1 MKYRILFL
9 LLLLLP
15 GCRSDFSEAVLTDP
29 VRRSG
34 RRIGAVLSVV
44 PPADPSRTKSAFA
57 GDPGTIADWCLFQF
71 DAEDGILAARYY
83 QASGADM
90 TRISVVTGHRY
101 DWYAVANVGDMTDS
115 FTPGVATEAQL
126 EAWLATGLDAERLA
140 GAGGLPMS
148 WHGQG
153 IGFSAQEL
161 RDGARLSVQLVRLV
175 SRYDLTLDRSGLASY
190 VFTATGLTIEG
201 PCSVQPFAASNRALS
216 APLSADQATSA
227 DVAAFNAGN
236 AVTFYAL
243 ENRYGN
249 LLEGNTDCW
258 RKKPANLP
266 GGVFPTFVEV
276 KGNVR
281 DRADESAPWIPVTY
295 RFYLGGDALQNFDVV
310 RNTANTVTL
319 LLSDAAVEAAVAEL
333 EAGTGGD
340 PIWKVEAGSYSDD
353 RALAFAH
360 ETIALPT
367 DGTPLLEDLVK
378 TPLDLPFVLKMDQ
391 ALITAGMKVFTDAA
405 MTDEVTPASGTASK
419 TLPGT
424 ISGLYFVYPAHGEP
438 VAGTVRIET
447 LDGKKYDE
455 LHITSG
461 RALVRLDMLVGT
473 YSTSS
478 TYVPIA
484 YDFSWADPSTAN
496 AGRGTRYTAAAPLDT
511 VLANMTNRS
520 AVPLRFAA
528 QFYAVYSDGS
538 EKLLKNNEYTIGNVS
553 VSNQGSQTVTAAA
566 TYNSAAAM
574 FNLLEP
580 LDGNHDKQAFC
591 LEKTATATASVRYTE
606 GTTTVSL
613 PMTVT
618 VWRGAFDVTPHTRQ
632 TETSGVGR
640 AVLNYGESL
649 DVQYFYHAENGQS
662 INVSQQVFGVAG
674 PRNDG
679 NTANSTRLASQVY
692 DSVNDKIVLT
702 AISSTSDQ
710 GPFKLRYMIQN
721 NALDMRSIFGTKC
734 RPASVPSVVIDPA
747 TSGISTY
754 FSNVWI
760 TVQDPRV
767 LDHIAFEPECLYV
780 GNTYNEVVASP
791 APDDAANSIWHYRL
805 YAHYTNGT
813 QENISSL
820 TTAQGLSWA
829 DHGVLE
835 NLSSIWRFHTS
846 GAPEAY
852 DGYRAGWRF
861 FEYGQGDDYLI
872 AKRLD
877 ASGSGEGAY
886 ARAIFAHFDESG
898 VEEEDL
904 SLSGITRLPQDLWT
918 ASYTFNGVTKSAAVR
933 AIVLQDLV
941 PVSIEVDPSS
951 LTVHPYGK
959 ATVSVTIVYSDGTRI
974 PASSAPGTLT
984 VEAHYGNASSGRYH
998 GASHNW
1004 GNDWATYCIN
1014 PSMTAGGVAVIAK
1027 GFTGSDSF
1035 SVKYV
1040 QASTTLWADV
1050 DVTVAPEPASMYP
1063 VSLTLTPK
1071 RRENVDGSADNSFV
1085 ARARMSDG
1093 SIRNVSTV
1101 CNWSFENST
1110 VAGSGFAWYASLH
1123 GQSDF
1128 SESNSV
1134 GIWGGGGG
1142 AHTDIVASYT
1152 LNGHTVS
1159 DRGYISLKASA
1170 PIDHGSVVGVELQWK
1185 LHGDSA
1191 YSAADGTV
1199 GIGDDVDIRLCSVY
1213 QDGYR
1218 DTRSWSSSGLTVTGE
1233 NLISWTGS
1241 NNDRFTANATGTVTF
1256 TYTDGAMSSTL
1267 SLEITSTPT
1276 PPGPSHRLVVE
1287 TSTGALDNAIRDG
1300 ESVYYKA
1307 YYETL
1312 NDDAWIREGDVTAA
1326 CTWSVSDEI
1335 AAYVTAVKSGSGS
1348 AARYTVM
1355 SKGTNTSQLTG
1366 FVNARYADGSG
1377 YTSIDPLRLT
1387 LLPAYYLTVDPSVLE
1402 WDWIDGAAAPKTVQV
1417 TSNVAWNVEWVSGS
1431 DKFFKNK
1438 DSGNNNESIIIHPAA
1453 AGTGDATNTGR
1464 LRVYNSEYG
1473 LEAFIDLRQYDWQHG
1488 PGGLEREI
1496 VSFYIDPADATVN
1509 YGTPQEYRVM
1519 VHWRDRRN
1527 GGSWTNHYSTVY
1539 GHSSTGVAW
1548 SVSGGGTFSV
1558 ASNGIGTLTN
1568 TNSGSSPI
1576 RATVTATLGPGSSIY
1591 ITEDGFPVLYGVCQ
1605 LANAGVT
1612 VTTGVT
1618 LQPQDL
1624 VITYG
1629 DFTVTLDDNQ
1639 IDHHGTTHAKASVKK
1654 YVNGSFDSDV
1664 DVTGD
1669 VSFTVTGGPA
1679 TISGTTVTG
1688 ANDTYSDAT
1697 VTVRGEYGGSL
1708 TLSGAT
1714 TATAS
1719 LTVKGRPEPVTTY
1732 EYKLVTTASQTSLQV
1747 PGPYNLSGSV
1757 STSFLFGK
1765 LYKRTLVDGVQ
1776 TVGWTEEADVTSSG
1790 FSATAG
1796 SSCISISGSSATALG
1811 AGTATIRSRYQG
1823 QSISEYEDAEI
1834 FLAEARL
1841 PVSLSFDQTHYDL
1854 VRVSGGEVLLSHAFT
1869 LTVQFNDGSSQDV
1882 TSSATYN
1889 DQGSVEVDAAAGELV
1904 ARAACS
1910 SKTVTGSFGGLTA
1923 AATYSATDL
1932 EIPADLKM
1940 KHFESQEDQNRE
1952 FLITDFEATLRK
1964 VLSGTTRKDTVTA
1977 EVQIDGI
1984 EGDIVRDTTG
1994 PFTFHF
2000 TAAGSGTIRF
2010 SFTLN
2015 GILLVRTLTVTCS
2028 NNHHITYTWN

>member
-44 PPADPSRTKSAFA
+44 PPSDPSRTKSAFA
-57 GDPGTIADWCLFQF
+57 GDPGKVADWCLFQF

-83 QASGADM
+83 QSSGADI
-90 TRISVVTGHRY
+90 TRISVVTDHRY
-101 DWYAVANVGDMTDS
+101 DWYAVANVGDMTDA
-115 FTPGVATEAQL
+115 FTPGVSTEAQV

-148 WHGQG
+148 WRGSG
-153 IGFSAQEL
+153 IGFTAQEL
-161 RDGARLSVQLVRLV
+161 RDGAHLSVQLVRLV
-175 SRYDLTLDRSGLASY
+175 SRYDLTLDRSGLDSY
-190 VFTATGLTIEG
+190 VFNATGLTIEG
-201 PCSVQPFAASNRALS
+201 PCSVQPFVASNRALS
-216 APLSADQATSA
+216 APYSADQATST
-227 DVAAFNAGN
+227 DVAAFNAGH
-236 AVTFYAL
+236 AVSFYAL

-266 GGVFPTFVEV
+266 SGVFPTFVEV

-333 EAGTGGD
+333 EAGAGGD
-340 PIWKVEAGSYSDD
+340 PIWKVEAGSYSDE
-353 RALAFAH
+353 RSLAFTH

-367 DGTPLLEDLVK
+367 DGTPLLEELVK

-391 ALITAGMKVFTDAA
+391 TLISAGMKVFTDAA
-405 MTDEVTPASGTASK
+405 MTDDVTPASGTASK
-419 TLPGT
+419 SLPGSV
-424 ISGLYFVYPAHGEP
+424 SGLYFFYPASGDP

-455 LHITSG
+455 LSITSG
-461 RALVRLDMLVGT
+461 RALVRLEMLVGT
-473 YSTSS
+473 YTTSS
-478 TYVPIA
+478 TYVPKA
-484 YDFSWADPSTAN
+484 YDFSWADPSTNN
-496 AGRGTRYTAAAPLDT
+496 AGRGTRYSAAAPMDT

-538 EKLLKNNEYTIGNVS
+538 EKLLKNSEYTIGNVT
-553 VSNQGSQTVTAAA
+553 VTNQGSQTVTAAA
-566 TYNSAAAM
+566 AYHTAAVM

-580 LDGNHDKQAFC
+580 LDGSHDKQAFC
-591 LEKTATATASVRYTE
+591 FEKTATATASISYTE
-606 GTTTVSL
+606 GMTTVSL

-618 VWRGAFDVTPHTRQ
+618 VWRGAFDVEPHTRQ
-632 TETSGVGR
+632 TATGGVGR

-662 INVSQQVFGVAG
+662 LNVSQQVFDVAR

-679 NTANSTRLASQVY
+679 NTANSTRLASRVY
-692 DSVNDKIVLT
+692 DSANDKIVLT

-710 GPFKLRYMIQN
+710 GPFKLRYMVPN
-721 NALDMRSIFGTKC
+721 SSLNMRAIFGAKC
-734 RPASVPSVVIDPA
+734 RPASVPSVEIDPA
-747 TSGISTY
+747 TSGITSY

-767 LDHIAFEPECLYV
+767 LDHIAFEPDYLYV
-780 GNTYNEVVASP
+780 GNTYNAVVASP

-805 YAHYTNGT
+805 YAYYTNGT
-813 QENISSL
+813 KENISSL
-820 TTAQGLSWA
+820 TTDQGLSWA
-829 DHGVLE
+829 DYGVSE

-861 FEYGQGDDYLI
+861 FDYNQGEDYLI
-872 AKRLD
+872 VKRLD
-877 ASGSGEGAY
+877 ASGSGEGAF
-886 ARAIFAHFDESG
+886 ARALFAYFDESG

-904 SLSGITRLPQDLWT
+904 ALSGITRLPQDLWT
-918 ASYTFNGVTKSAAVR
+918 ASYTFNGVTKSASVR
-933 AIVLQDLV
+933 AIVLTDLV

-951 LTVHPYGK
+951 LTIHPYGT

-974 PASSAPGTLT
+974 PASSAPGSFT
-984 VEAHYGNASSGRYH
+984 VEAHYGSASTGRYH
-998 GASHNW
+998 GTAHNW
-1004 GNDWATYCIN
+1004 GNDWASYCID
-1014 PSMTAGGVAVIAK
+1014 PSMTTGGVAVLAK

-1040 QASTTLWADV
+1040 QGSTTLWADV

-1071 RRENVDGSADNSFV
+1071 RRENVDVSGDNSFV

-1093 SIRNVSTV
+1093 STRNVSTV
-1101 CNWSFENST
+1101 CDWSFENST
-1110 VAGSGFAWYASLH
+1110 VAGSGFAWYASMN
-1123 GQSDF
+1123 GRYDF
-1128 SESNSV
+1128 AESNSV

-1185 LHGDSA
+1185 LHSASA
-1191 YSAADGTV
+1191 YSAEDGTIGV
-1199 GIGDDVDIRLCSVY
+1199 GDDVDIRLCSVY

-1218 DTRSWSSSGLTVTGE
+1218 EARSWSSGGLSVNGE

-1241 NNDRFTANATGTVTF
+1241 NYDRFTADATGTVTF

-1267 SLEITSTPT
+1267 SLEISASPT

-1287 TSTGALDNAIRDG
+1287 TSTGVLDNAIRDG

-1312 NDDAWIREGDVTAA
+1312 NDDTWVREGDVTAA

-1355 SKGTNTSQLTG
+1355 SKGTNSSQITG
-1366 FVNARYADGSG
+1366 FINARYADGSG

-1387 LLPAYYLTVDPSVLE
+1387 LLPTHYLTVEPSILE
-1402 WDWIDGAAAPKTVQV
+1402 WDWMDGAAVPKNIQV
-1417 TSNVAWNVEWVSGS
+1417 TSNVSWNVEWVSGS
-1431 DKFFKNK
+1431 DKFAKNK
-1438 DSGNNNESIIIHPAA
+1438 DSGNNNELIIVHPAA
-1453 AGTGDATNTGR
+1453 AGTGDVTNNGR

-1496 VSFYIDPADATVN
+1496 VTFYIDPADATVN
-1509 YGTPQEYRVM
+1509 FGSAQEYRVM
-1519 VHWRDRRN
+1519 VHWRVRRN
-1527 GGSWTNHYSTVY
+1527 GGSWTDHYSTVY
-1539 GHSSTGVAW
+1539 GHNSTGVAW
-1548 SVSGGGTFSV
+1548 SVSGGGMFSV

-1568 TNSGSSPI
+1568 TNTGSSPVS
-1576 RATVTATLGPGSSIY
+1576 ATVTATLGSSSTIY
-1591 ITEDGFPVLYGVCQ
+1591 ITEDGFPVLYGVGQ

-1612 VTTGVT
+1612 VTTGVI

-1624 VITYG
+1624 VISYG
-1629 DFTVTLDDNQ
+1629 DFTVTLDDSQ
-1639 IDHHGTTHAKASVKK
+1639 IDCYGTTHAKSFVKK
-1654 YVNGSFDSDV
+1654 YVNGTFDSNV

-1669 VSFTVTGGPA
+1669 VTFSVTSGPA
-1679 TISGTTVTG
+1679 TVSGTTVTG

-1697 VTVRGEYGGSL
+1697 VTVRGVYGGSL

-1719 LTVKGRPEPVTTY
+1719 LVVKGKPDPVTTY
-1732 EYKLVTTASQTSLQV
+1732 EYKLVTMASPTSIQV
-1747 PGPYNLSGSV
+1747 SGPFNPSGSV
-1757 STSFLFGK
+1757 ATSSLSAK
-1765 LYKRTLVDGVQ
+1765 LYKRTMVDGVQ

-1790 FSATAG
+1790 FSVTSG
-1796 SSCISISGSSATALG
+1796 SGCVSVSGSSATALG
-1811 AGTATIRSRYQG
+1811 AGTATIRSHYDG

-1834 FLAEARL
+1834 IVAEARL

-1854 VRVSGGEVLLSHAFT
+1854 VRVSGGVVLLSHAFT
-1869 LTVQFNDGSSQDV
+1869 LTAQFNDGSSQDV

-1889 DQGSVEVDAAAGELV
+1889 DEGSIEVDAASGALV
-1904 ARAACS
+1904 ATAACN

-1932 EIPADLKM
+1932 EVPADLKM

-1977 EVQIDGI
+1977 DVQVEVI

-2000 TAAGSGTIRF
+2000 TAAGSGSIRF
-2010 SFTLN
+2010 SYTLN
-2015 GILLVRTLTVTCS
+2015 GVSLVRTLSVTCA